1 MKGVNNRQK
10 ARYFNDEGVVL
21 VAQTLGEADKI
32 LTIFTKEYG
41 KLEILAKNIKKMGS
55 RRAPACDILS
65 YSKFAIT
72 KNKVDSLSEVVNISQ
87 LPKIKA
93 DLIKLSQAFIA
104 AEVLNLITPVGVP
117 NPTIFDAFLDFLAKL
132 SKTANL
138 HEAKVVRA
146 AFQVKL
152 LTEAGWLGK
161 DFQISNFAKFSNLD
175 QFLTAK
181 FESIFQKRL
190 KSAEFAN
197 MIVRT
202 A

>member
-1 MKGVNNRQK
+1 MNSKFIK
-10 ARYFNDEGVVL
+10 DEGIVL
-21 VAQTLGEADKI
+21 AALTLGEADKI
-32 LTIFTKEYG
+32 LTIFTKDYG
-41 KLEILAKNIKKMGS
+41 KLEILAKNIKKIGS
-55 RRAPACDILS
+55 RRAPACDTLS

-72 KNKVDSLSEVVNISQ
+72 KNKVDHLTEVINISQ
-87 LPKIKA
+87 FPKIKSS
-93 DLIKLSQAFIA
+93 LTKLSQVFIA

-117 NPTIFDAFLDFLAKL
+117 NSTIFDAFLDFLLKL
-132 SKTANL
+132 SEATNL

-181 FESIFQKRL
+181 FESISGKRL
-190 KSAEFAN
+190 KSAEFAKQ
-197 MIVRT
+197 V
-202 A
+202 

>member
-1 MKGVNNRQK
+1 MNSKFIK
-10 ARYFNDEGVVL
+10 DEGIVL
-21 VAQTLGEADKI
+21 TTSSLGEADKI
-32 LTIFTKEYG
+32 LTIFTRNLG
-41 KLEILAKNIKKMGS
+41 KLEILAKNIKKIGS

-104 AEVLNLITPVGVP
+104 AEVLNLVTPVGVP
-117 NPTIFDAFLDFLAKL
+117 NLAIFDAFLDFLAKL
-132 SKTANL
+132 SKATDFHA
-138 HEAKVVRA
+138 AKVARA

-152 LTEAGWLGK
+152 LTEAGWLGR
-161 DFQISNFAKFSNLD
+161 DFKITNFAKFSNLD

-190 KSAEFAN
+190 KSTEFAKE
-197 MIVRT
+197 V
-202 A
+202 